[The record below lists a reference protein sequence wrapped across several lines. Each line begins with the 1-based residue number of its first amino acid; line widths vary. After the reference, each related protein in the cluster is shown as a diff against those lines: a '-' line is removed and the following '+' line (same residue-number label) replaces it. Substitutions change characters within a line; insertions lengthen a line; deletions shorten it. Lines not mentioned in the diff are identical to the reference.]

1 MDLIERIERPGQKK
15 LLAIDGGGI
24 RGVLALGMLK
34 KIEGTLKMQSGR
46 DTFRLADYFDYIGG
60 TSTGAIIA
68 TGLSIG
74 MSIDQILQFYT
85 GSGAQMFARAN
96 PLKWLWYSFKA
107 APLANKLREVFG
119 ADTTFGS
126 PKVRTLL
133 MMVMRNATTDSP
145 WPLSNNLYAKYNNA
159 PDRPDDNLKF
169 PLWQLVRASTAAPT
183 YFPPEVIRLTNPD
196 KTKEKK
202 FVFVDGGV
210 TMYNNPAFQMFLMA
224 TLDGYWPKAPHKR
237 WKTGVA
243 DMLIVSVGTGTTPN
257 VRAGLDP
264 RAMHLL
270 YNARTIPSVLMFAA
284 QNEQDQLC
292 RVFGKCLAG
301 ELLDRE
307 IGDLLENA
315 GPLEPAE
322 KLFTYLRYDAELTR
336 EGLDKLGFPDIKPE
350 TVQKLDSVKGI
361 PDLWKVGTKVGEKVK
376 PEHFAAFPAT

>member
-1 MDLIERIERPGQKK
+1 
-15 LLAIDGGGI
+15 
-24 RGVLALGMLK
+24 
-34 KIEGTLKMQSGR
+34 
-46 DTFRLADYFDYIGG
+46 
-60 TSTGAIIA
+60 
-68 TGLSIG
+68 
-74 MSIDQILQFYT
+74 
-85 GSGAQMFARAN
+85 
-96 PLKWLWYSFKA
+96 
-107 APLANKLREVFG
+107 
-119 ADTTFGS
+119 
-126 PKVRTLL
+126 
-133 MMVMRNATTDSP
+133 
-145 WPLSNNLYAKYNNA
+145 
-159 PDRPDDNLKF
+159 
-169 PLWQLVRASTAAPT
+169 
-183 YFPPEVIRLTNPD
+183 
-196 KTKEKK
+196 
-202 FVFVDGGV
+202 
-210 TMYNNPAFQMFLMA
+210 MFLMA

-243 DMLIVSVGTGTTPN
+243 DMLIASVGTGTTPN

-307 IGDLLENA
+307 IGDLLDNA